1 MVPQPVPDDEAGGR
15 NGQQQL
21 QDHLGDAYQELPL
34 YAPAGTCV
42 IYDISLYHSR
52 VNAEVEDGKRNRRA
66 LQTYYSRGDVPAL
79 TNWVIVPKRLAES
92 EDAATA
98 RFYSLQARA
107 TRPLAG
113 VFSRPLL
120 SVVFPCAVRGGVPG
134 RVRGRGLRCVGAERG
149 AAAGAAGRPPRVG
162 AAKLRG
168 YS

>member
-120 SVVFPCAVRGGVPG
+120 SVVSFRRSARWSARSSSRPG
-134 RVRGRGLRCVGAERG
+134 ATMRRR
-149 AAAGAAGRPPRVG
+149 
-162 AAKLRG
+162 
-168 YS
+168 

>member
-15 NGQQQL
+15 NGLQQL

-107 TRPLAG
+107 AQPLAG

-120 SVVFPCAVRGGVPG
+120 SVVSFRAQCEVE
-134 RVRGRGLRCVGAERG
+134 CQKEF
-149 AAAGAAGRPPRVG
+149 AAGGYDASALSEKQQRALRVG
-162 AAKLRG
+162 HHAWEQP
-168 YS
+168 S